1 MKSILKRLGAV
12 FLTSF
17 AGFVPISQSIAQP
30 NAFTQNAVY
39 STIAQGGTTKQ
50 KAPSQ
55 SKLENFINQ
64 GVVGEAE
71 APSASELRAVSKTK
85 GERASQRATKQI
97 GYKEQPYGS
106 NCNKFSRY
114 FGEGCQPWCGDFVS
128 WAFDLNG
135 DKKLPWVNGS
145 AVINILNWGRKHG
158 HIVKTPRRGDIFIMY
173 GSGYSHVG
181 IVRKPLGSGRFT
193 TVEGNTSNAVRS
205 LVRRDTS
212 YIFFVRVP

>member
-1 MKSILKRLGAV
+1 MRQKGYSMKIKNSIILFVAIILASASGAHV
-12 FLTSF
+12 L
-17 AGFVPISQSIAQP
+17 ANPLISQRNQTSSSSQ
-30 NAFTQNAVY
+30 TQ
-39 STIAQGGTTKQ
+39 
-50 KAPSQ
+50 
-55 SKLENFINQ
+55 LDNFVKQ
-64 GVVGEAE
+64 GVLGEAE

-85 GERASQRATKQI
+85 GERALQRAMKQI
-97 GYKEQPYGS
+97 GYKENPYGS

-114 FGEGCQPWCGDFVS
+114 FGEGCQAWCGDFTS
-128 WAFDLNG
+128 WAYDLNG

-145 AVINILNWGRKHG
+145 AVINILKWGRKNG

-193 TVEGNTSNAVRS
+193 TVEGNTSNAVRY